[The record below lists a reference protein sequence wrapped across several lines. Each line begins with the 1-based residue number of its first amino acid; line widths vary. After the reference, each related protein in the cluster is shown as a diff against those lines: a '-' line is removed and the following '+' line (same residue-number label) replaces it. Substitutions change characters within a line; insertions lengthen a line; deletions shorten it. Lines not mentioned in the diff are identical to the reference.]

1 MRKLL
6 LFLLLIACGTTNY
19 AQEHQAQQ
27 PTRDSLAY
35 KLYPGLPAFNIRLLD
50 SFTVFNTYN
59 IPKGRPSLLVL
70 FEPDC
75 KHCQDVT
82 RELLKNMDS
91 LSNIDFYWV
100 TPAPSMSRLREFNNE
115 YKLAGYKNIKVV
127 GRDYEFFYIDYFG
140 VNSYPDFALY
150 DEQKKFV
157 HLFQGRVTSKDLWA
171 YTHK

>member
-6 LFLLLIACGTTNY
+6 LLLLLIACCKVNY
-19 AQEHQAQQ
+19 AQEHQPQQ
-27 PTRDSLAY
+27 PNRDSLPY
-35 KLYPGLPAFNIRLLD
+35 KLYPELPAFNIRMLD
-50 SFTVFNTYN
+50 SFNVFNTYN

-75 KHCQDVT
+75 KHCQDVA
-82 RELLKNMDS
+82 RELLKNIDS

-100 TPAPSMSRLREFNNE
+100 TPTQSMTRLREFHKE
-115 YKLAGYKNIKVV
+115 YKMADYKNIKVV

-150 DEQKKFV
+150 DDKKKFV
-157 HLFQGRVTSKDLWA
+157 HLFQGRVTVKELWDD
-171 YTHK
+171 THK